1 MHPSEE
7 VRSLVNQGVTSQVS
21 EESGAGGLA
30 QAVEPEPQNAYGSR
44 AAAFPSS
51 TEQPQRGCDKCGWPS
66 ATPGLGFCRP
76 DWAGA
81 ICGNPFFSR
90 L

>member
-21 EESGAGGLA
+21 EESGAEGLA
-30 QAVEPEPQNAYGSR
+30 QAVEPKLRNAYGSR
-44 AAAFPSS
+44 AAAFPSR
-51 TEQPQRGCDKCGWPS
+51 TEHPWRGCGECGWPS

-76 DWAGA
+76 DWGSAT
-81 ICGNPFFSR
+81 CGNPFFSR